1 MNDTEKK
8 SFILYVNYLEF
19 IEMLSNEQVGAVFRA
34 VFHYQKTGAIAEL
47 DGMEKMLFTLI
58 RQDLDHNNKA
68 WADKIKGKSEQGK
81 KGGRPEITQEIKAAI
96 CEDLQAGRTQK
107 EIAEK
112 YEIAQ
117 STISNIKK
125 EVFDTEYQKPATNIK
140 NNEIIKKH
148 NEYVNEYEY
157 VNDNDNDI
165 PPEFS
170 GGENTEPFSTPVPDD
185 TLDAAVMLA
194 TPETPET
201 PETPNTTRTV
211 SCECVDTAAHAN
223 QKPKPKLT
231 CEPHLPTAPP
241 DNQVLQDT
249 TPEEPFNKNTHK
261 PLPAIS
267 DQALTLA
274 QLLYDLHRVLDS
286 NFTTTQK
293 HIEKW
298 AKDIEK
304 LHRIDK
310 RSYEDIE
317 KVIRWIKTE
326 GNFWNSNII
335 SGSKLREKYPQ
346 VFLQMQ
352 RSFSSAKNSTVNYT
366 QQNFTADSLPDIF
379 KTSRVAAV
387 PDSESLLDG
396 VVF

>member
-1 MNDTEKK
+1 M
-8 SFILYVNYLEF
+8 IL
-19 IEMLSNEQVGAVFRA
+19 
-34 VFHYQKTGAIAEL
+34 
-47 DGMEKMLFTLI
+47 
-58 RQDLDHNNKA
+58 
-68 WADKIKGKSEQGK
+68 
-81 KGGRPEITQEIKAAI
+81 
-96 CEDLQAGRTQK
+96 
-107 EIAEK
+107 
-112 YEIAQ
+112 
-117 STISNIKK
+117 
-125 EVFDTEYQKPATNIK
+125 NIK

-148 NEYVNEYEY
+148 NEYEYEY
-157 VNDNDNDI
+157 DNVNDNDI
-165 PPEFS
+165 PPENS

-185 TLDAAVMLA
+185 TLDAAVTLA
-194 TPETPET
+194 TPETPQ
-201 PETPNTTRTV
+201 ETPNTTRTV

-231 CEPHLPTAPP
+231 CEPHIPAAPP

-249 TPEEPFNKNTHK
+249 TPEEPFNKKTHK

-286 NFTTTQK
+286 NFTTSQT
-293 HIEKW
+293 HIKKW

-335 SGSKLREKYPQ
+335 SSSKLREKYPQ

-396 VVF
+396 VLF